1 LKMEV
6 DLLVLMVGMEMA
18 KTGKLLA
25 EASGLSTGVNRF
37 LESTDHHYG
46 SNGSDMKGIFY
57 AGTCT
62 APMNITDTISHA
74 RAAAIETMNY
84 LNGK

>member
-1 LKMEV
+1 MKR
-6 DLLVLMVGMEMA
+6 GI
-18 KTGKLLA
+18 
-25 EASGLSTGVNRF
+25 NRF

-46 SNGSDMKGIFY
+46 NNLSGLRGVFY

-74 RAAAIETMNY
+74 RAAVTETVKY
-84 LNGK
+84 LNSR